1 MPVIRGLWLAL
12 GWLAL
17 GAGAIGLVLPLWPT
31 TVFLLLA
38 AFCFA
43 RGSERIHAWLL
54 AHPWFGPPIRDWNR
68 HGAISRPAKLAAG
81 LAMLVAF
88 AIAVLVGLAPWL
100 LALQAAILL
109 AVAGFVFTR
118 PTPPA

>member
-1 MPVIRGLWLAL
+1 MPVIRDLWLAL